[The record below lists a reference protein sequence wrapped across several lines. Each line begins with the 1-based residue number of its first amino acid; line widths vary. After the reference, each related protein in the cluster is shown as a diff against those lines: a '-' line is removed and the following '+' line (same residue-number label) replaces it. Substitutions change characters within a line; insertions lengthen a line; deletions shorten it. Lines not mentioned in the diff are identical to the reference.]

1 MNRPWIAAALLLT
14 ACAAQPRLPAETE
27 YPATVVGRVAQRT
40 VAGSVPIVD
49 PKENPT
55 ATTYTPHSPI
65 PMVTSSGE
73 VIRARPRI
81 AYELRANDGALLI
94 VQATSDFPVG
104 ACVVL
109 SGYAD
114 GPSRTHFSF
123 GQARLEPSDQCD
135 PQAALIEPR
144 RMLTGMFVYMADAAL
159 ITLCADGARLPV
171 AMEADYKA
179 LEAAYL
185 KERPQPGQALLASL
199 EGRIAP
205 RPSMEDNQPP
215 RPSLVVER
223 FINIWPRETCG
234 NPLVDSPLRGT
245 YWKLVRLNDA
255 PVRVTEKQREPHLIF
270 ADDES
275 RVSGS
280 GGCNRV
286 TGGFELDGD
295 KLRLRRMAGTMMACV
310 DGMEQEQ
317 RFLRSLEKVE
327 RYRISGSHLEMLD
340 GAGAAIARFEA
351 VHRRTSLGHRDRVA
365 DDPGCSRGTS
375 VIETS

>member
-1 MNRPWIAAALLLT
+1 
-14 ACAAQPRLPAETE
+14 LPAETE
-27 YPATVVGRVAQRT
+27 YPATVVGRVAKRT

-81 AYELRANDGALLI
+81 AYELRANDGTLLI
-94 VQATSDFPVG
+94 VQAASDFPVG

-123 GQARLEPSDQCD
+123 GRARLEPSDECD

-185 KERPQPGQALLASL
+185 KERPQPGQALLVSL